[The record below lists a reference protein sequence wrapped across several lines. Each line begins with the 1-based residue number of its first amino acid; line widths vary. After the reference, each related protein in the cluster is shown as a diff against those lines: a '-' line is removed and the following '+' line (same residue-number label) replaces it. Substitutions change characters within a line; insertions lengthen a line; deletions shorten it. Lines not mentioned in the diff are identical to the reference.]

1 MHITKPILMCTSVTH
16 PKKQLQ
22 FIRDFAMVCKKANP
36 LCMTECYAIFLYVK
50 KRPSHGGQP
59 LFAVYAFHFASKRRF
74 SALLR
79 RGDNLPNVAEQLF
92 FYRCKRMLAQ
102 MQKDQCVR
110 IIQIPNRYIAYLAIA
125 PADIG

>member
-1 MHITKPILMCTSVTH
+1 MCTSVTH
-16 PKKQLQ
+16 S
-22 FIRDFAMVCKKANP
+22 KKAASIHPWFRDGLQKTNP

-110 IIQIPNRYIAYLAIA
+110 IIQIPNRHIAYLAIA

>member
-1 MHITKPILMCTSVTH
+1 MTK
-16 PKKQLQ
+16 
-22 FIRDFAMVCKKANP
+22 
-36 LCMTECYAIFLYVK
+36 CYAIFLYVK
-50 KRPSHGGQP
+50 KRPSHGGKP

-110 IIQIPNRYIAYLAIA
+110 IIQIPNST
-125 PADIG
+125 

>member
-1 MHITKPILMCTSVTH
+1 MHITKPILMCTSVMRH
-16 PKKQLQ
+16 KKQPQ
-22 FIRDFAMVCKKANP
+22 FIRVFETVCRKSSP
-36 LCMTECYAIFLYVK
+36 LRMTKYCAIFLYVK

-92 FYRCKRMLAQ
+92 FYWCKRMLAQ

-110 IIQIPNRYIAYLAIA
+110 IIQIPNRHIAYLAIA

>member
-1 MHITKPILMCTSVTH
+1 MHITNPILMCTSVTH
-16 PKKQLQ
+16 S
-22 FIRDFAMVCKKANP
+22 KKAASIHPWFRDGLQKTNP

-110 IIQIPNRYIAYLAIA
+110 IIQIPNRHIAYLAIA